1 MCRAELSHFGDGGG
15 NRGDTGTIHQ
25 EGGTGP
31 QARGVRH
38 GFAVEN
44 DGGET

>member
-1 MCRAELSHFGDGGG
+1 MCRAELSDFGDGGG

-38 GFAVEN
+38 GFPVEN